1 MAGSDNYIPINCNFY
16 DELEALA
23 TLSRRAEIVYK
34 AEGAAIRI
42 KGIIKDLYVK
52 EKVEYLKL
60 ESGLEIRLDELVEVD
75 GKIPSNY
82 C

>member
-1 MAGSDNYIPINCNFY
+1 MPEAKPYIPINCNFY

-23 TLSRRAEIVYK
+23 TLSRPALIVYK
-34 AEGAAIRI
+34 TAGAEIRL
-42 KGIIKDLYVK
+42 KGIIKHLYVR
-52 EKVEYLKL
+52 EKVEYLKMDN
-60 ESGLEIRLDELVEVD
+60 GLEIRLDQLVEVD